1 MTTDPTN
8 PEERASH
15 RPWLRVVFAAECAD
29 DGLCPVCQDVE
40 FADCPCPGPTM
51 HELYEYLET
60 EDGLRARLKPE
71 AERG

>member
-1 MTTDPTN
+1 
-8 PEERASH
+8 
-15 RPWLRVVFAAECAD
+15 VVFAAECAD